1 MLAAKLRI
9 VLEADGVVVAESD
22 DPALWREL
30 IARLAKSR
38 EEIEKDRIKRWRGAV
53 LTNQDRLR
61 AETVL
66 SVVAEARGVPVPIL
80 LGNRRTPTLASA
92 RALAMYLMR
101 IYGGLSYQT
110 IASLFGK
117 HHTSVL
123 AAVDKIETK
132 RASTLSTE
140 IARLLDV
147 LKATAI
153 G

>member
-53 LTNQDRLR
+53 LTNQDRMR
-61 AETVL
+61 VETIL
-66 SVVAEARGVPVPIL
+66 SAVAEARGVPVPIL

-101 IYGGLSYQT
+101 VYGGLSFQT
-110 IASLFGK
+110 IASVFGK

-123 AAVDKIETK
+123 AAVEKVEAK
-132 RASTLSTE
+132 REGAAATE

-147 LKATAI
+147 LKASAI